1 MAEESEKPKG
11 NIKKFLG
18 LAFIV
23 INFVVV
29 GGGAYLAY
37 AGTLGYRSPALL
49 EADLNKEMI
58 QFQESLAQPP
68 ILYTMDP
75 FNTNLDGL
83 PRQFIRVQM
92 SIEMYDKGG
101 FEELVTL
108 GGRGRDA
115 ILRILNSKRYQDVDS
130 VQGKLQLKNDIIAYL
145 NKQLK
150 HGVVKNIYF
159 TKFQVQ

>member
-1 MAEESEKPKG
+1 MAEEAEKPKG
-11 NIKKFLG
+11 NSKKL
-18 LAFIV
+18 LALIFIV
-23 INFVVV
+23 ANFTIV

-49 EADLNKEMI
+49 EADLDKEMI
-58 QFQESLAQPP
+58 QFRKSLEQPP

-83 PRQFIRVQM
+83 PRRFIRMQVA
-92 SIEMYDKGG
+92 IEMYDKGG
-101 FEELVTL
+101 FEEIVTL

-115 ILRILNSKRYQDVDS
+115 ILRILNSKRYDQIDS

-150 HGVVKNIYF
+150 HGVVKNVYF

>member
-1 MAEESEKPKG
+1 MADETEKPKG
-11 NIKKFLG
+11 NSKKLLILIF
-18 LAFIV
+18 AV
-23 INFVVV
+23 INLLTV

-37 AGTLGYRSPALL
+37 AGTLGYRTPAMV
-49 EADLNKEMI
+49 EADLNRGMS
-58 QFQESLAQPP
+58 QFQKSLEKPP
-68 ILYTMDP
+68 IIYTMAP

-83 PRQFIRVQM
+83 PRRFIRVQVAVQ
-92 SIEMYDKGG
+92 MYSQGG

-115 ILRILNSKRYQDVDS
+115 ILRILNSKRFDDINS

-145 NKQLK
+145 NKSLH
-150 HGVVKNIYF
+150 HGVVKNVYF